1 MSTTTNN
8 YTSQSIT
15 DTAEA
20 VDIFY
25 SSHGVKQITC
35 ECDSTFNYLVI
46 VSDAQVVIDVSHLT
60 WSQAV
65 IRAIV
70 MSSWAPTSLKF
81 TSTLAASQSLSNIHI
96 VSFCTPHSDITVDG
110 NVIIDPGISWSTWN
124 LLEQNVLL
132 WGKLKLRTL
141 PVLDVRSN
149 DISASHGAK
158 VDRIDPMQM
167 FYCMSRWL
175 DRRQSTQLI
184 IESMIRSMTTHI
196 ESPLYPQGAP
206 RSGIRSCSDS
216 ILPPLV
222 TMITNNVLSCIG
234 ISWPQIQAPSNRS
247 HRVSHHLPSTQ
258 QKP

>member
-15 DTAEA
+15 HTTEA

-25 SSHGVKQITC
+25 SSNGVKQIVC
-35 ECDSTFNYLVI
+35 ESDSTLNYLVI
-46 VSDAQVVIDVSHLT
+46 VSDAQVVIDVSHLA

-65 IRAIV
+65 IHAIV

-81 TSTLAASQSLSNIHI
+81 TSTLVESKSMSNIHI

-132 WGKLKLRTL
+132 WWRMKLRTL

-158 VDRIDPMQM
+158 VDRIDPMQL

-175 DRRQSTQLI
+175 TREQSTQLI
-184 IESMIRSMTTHI
+184 IGSMITDLVSHVQSDEVVRPLI
-196 ESPLYPQGAP
+196 EMLS
-206 RSGIRSCSDS
+206 
-216 ILPPLV
+216 
-222 TMITNNVLSCIG
+222 NHVLSCIWL
-234 ISWPQIQAPSNRS
+234 SWPQIQAPSNRS
-247 HRVSHHLPSTQ
+247 HRVSHHLHSIQPKPSAII
-258 QKP
+258 

>member
-1 MSTTTNN
+1 MSTHTNN
-8 YTSQSIT
+8 YTSQSII
-15 DTAEA
+15 DTAEL

-25 SSHGVKQITC
+25 SSNGVKQIIC
-35 ECDSTFNYLVI
+35 EIDCVFNYLVI
-46 VSDAQVVIDVSHLT
+46 VSDAQVVIDVSHLA

-81 TSTLAASQSLSNIHI
+81 TSTLAESGSLSNIHI

-132 WGKLKLRTL
+132 WGKIKLRTL

-196 ESPLYPQGAP
+196 ESDAII
-206 RSGIRSCSDS
+206 S
-216 ILPPLV
+216 PLV
-222 TMITNNVLSCIG
+222 TMVTNNVLSCTG

-247 HRVSHHLPSTQ
+247 HRVSHHLPSIQ
-258 QKP
+258 PKL

>member
-15 DTAEA
+15 NTAEV

-25 SSHGVKQITC
+25 SSNGVKKIIC
-35 ECDSTFNYLVI
+35 ESNSMFNYLVI
-46 VSDAQVVIDVSHLT
+46 VSDAQVVIDVSHLM
-60 WSQAV
+60 WSKVV
-65 IRAIV
+65 IRVIV
-70 MSSWAPTSLKF
+70 MSSWIPTSLKF
-81 TSTLAASQSLSNIHI
+81 TSTLAESKSLSNIHI
-96 VSFCTPHSDITVDG
+96 ISFCTPHSDIMVDG
-110 NVIIDPGISWSTWN
+110 NVIIDPNISWSTWN

-184 IESMIRSMTTHI
+184 IESMIRSMTDHI
-196 ESPLYPQGAP
+196 QSESIISPL
-206 RSGIRSCSDS
+206 I
-216 ILPPLV
+216 
-222 TMITNNVLSCIG
+222 TMVTNNVLSCIG

-247 HRVSHHLPSTQ
+247 HRVSHHLHSIQ
-258 QKP
+258 QKL

>member
-8 YTSQSIT
+8 YTSQSIIN
-15 DTAEA
+15 AVEA

-25 SSHGVKQITC
+25 SSNGVKRITC
-35 ECDSTFNYLVI
+35 ESDSTFNYLVI
-46 VSDAQVVIDVSHLT
+46 VSDAQVVIDVSHLA
-60 WSQAV
+60 WSHAI

-81 TSTLAASQSLSNIHI
+81 TSTLAQSHSLSNIHI

-124 LLEQNVLL
+124 LLEQNILL
-132 WGKLKLRTL
+132 WGKIKLRTL

-184 IESMIRSMTTHI
+184 IESMIRSMTDHI
-196 ESPLYPQGAP
+196 Q
-206 RSGIRSCSDS
+206 SDPIIS
-216 ILPPLV
+216 PLV
-222 TMITNNVLSCIG
+222 TMVTNNVLSCIG

-247 HRVSHHLPSTQ
+247 HRVSHHLQSIQ
-258 QKP
+258 QKH

>member
-8 YTSQSIT
+8 YISQSIT
-15 DTAEA
+15 NTAEL

-25 SSHGVKQITC
+25 SSSGVKKIV
-35 ECDSTFNYLVI
+35 CDSESTLNYLVI
-46 VSDAQVVIDVSHLT
+46 VSDAQVVIDVSHLAG
-60 WSQAV
+60 SQAV

-70 MSSWAPTSLKF
+70 MSSWAVTSLKF
-81 TSTLAASQSLSNIHI
+81 TSTLTESKSMSNIHI

-184 IESMIRSMTTHI
+184 IESMIRSMTDHI
-196 ESPLYPQGAP
+196 Q
-206 RSGIRSCSDS
+206 SDS
-216 ILPPLV
+216 IISPLV
-222 TMITNNVLSCIG
+222 TMVTNNVLSCIG

-247 HRVSHHLPSTQ
+247 HRVSHHLPSIQ
-258 QKP
+258 QKL